1 MKHLSEGAAVID
13 AGELDQRDGTRRYRM
28 PISRAMGARDIAQ
41 YVSRY
46 SEGVSSARRNPVG
59 EEVIYII
66 NGSGTCFIDGYSYP
80 IEAGTA
86 VYIPPGSVYQFENLD
101 ERGRG
106 VSDIETV
113 SVCCPEDEDAQ
124 VGIAPI
130 ARTPHDTRPFRTVR
144 ESDREVI
151 PTGDRTFR
159 LLVNQDLG
167 AARVTQFSG
176 IIPHGRAP
184 MHHHTYEEAIYII
197 EGQGLAWTKEGNAP
211 FRSGSSIYLP
221 RGVSHC
227 LENTGASDI
236 RLLGVFHP
244 SGSPAVRY
252 DD

>member
-13 AGELDQRDGTRRYRM
+13 ATELNQTDGTRRYRM

-66 NGSGTCFIDGYSYP
+66 KGSGTCFIDGYSYP

-86 VYIPPGSVYQFENLD
+86 VYIPPGSVYQIENLD

-106 VSDIETV
+106 VPDIETV
-113 SVCCPEDEDAQ
+113 SVCCPEDEDIQ

-130 ARTPHDTRPFRTVR
+130 SRTPHDTRPFRTVR

-151 PTGDRTFR
+151 PTGNRTFR

-167 AARVTQFSG
+167 ASRVTQFSG

-197 EGQGLAWTKEGNAP
+197 EGEGRVWTKEGNAP

-221 RGVSHC
+221 RDVSHC
-227 LENTGASDI
+227 VENTGASNI

>member
-1 MKHLSEGAAVID
+1 MKISSDGAAVIE
-13 AGELDQRDGTRRYRM
+13 AGELTQREGTRQYRV
-28 PISRAMGARDIAQ
+28 PISRATGARDIAQ
-41 YVSRY
+41 FVSAY
-46 SEGVSSARRNPVG
+46 SEGISAARRNPVG
-59 EEVIYII
+59 EEVIYIMK
-66 NGSGTCFIDGYSYP
+66 GSGTCYIDGYGYSIAP
-80 IEAGTA
+80 GTA
-86 VYIPPGSVYQFENLD
+86 AYIPPGSVYQIENLD

-106 VSDIETV
+106 VPDIETV

-130 ARTPHDTRPFRTVR
+130 VRPPQDTKPFRTVR

-151 PTGDRTFR
+151 PTGDRSFK
-159 LLVNQDLG
+159 LLVNQDVG
-167 AARVTQFSG
+167 ALRVTQFVG
-176 IIPHGRAP
+176 VIPPGRAP

-197 EGQGLAWTKEGNAP
+197 EGEGRVWTSDGDARFK
-211 FRSGSSIYLP
+211 SGSSIYLP

-227 LENTGASDI
+227 LENTGTSNM

>member
-1 MKHLSEGAAVID
+1 MTALSDGAAVIE
-13 AGELDQRDGTRRYRM
+13 AGELTQREGTRRYRM
-28 PISRAMGARDIAQ
+28 PISRALGARDIAQ

-46 SEGVSSARRNPVG
+46 SEGVSAARRNTVG
-59 EEVIYII
+59 EEVIYVIK
-66 NGSGTCFIDGYSYP
+66 GTGTCYIDGYSYS
-80 IEAGTA
+80 IESGTA
-86 VYIPPGSVYQFENLD
+86 VYVPHGSVYQIENLD

-106 VSDIETV
+106 VPDIETV

-130 ARTPHDTRPFRTVR
+130 ARTPQDTKPFRTVR

-151 PTGDRTFR
+151 QTGDRSFR
-159 LLVNQDLG
+159 LLVNQDVG
-167 AARVTQFSG
+167 ALRVTQFVG
-176 IIPHGRAP
+176 LIPPGRAP

-197 EGQGLAWTKEGNAP
+197 EGEGRVWTSDGDAR
-211 FRSGSSIYLP
+211 FRAGSSIYLP

-227 LENTGASDI
+227 LENPGAGSI